1 MFGLYVQYRNFACL
15 WSNLIFWSSS
25 VIPDSSDFG
34 LCLRFLSLLT
44 FLLTSNFVVTF
55 RLLIWDFAIEK
66 ILLIP
71 PPPPTS
77 APNFALKNTLIQKN
91 IAVKIEGFQSYV
103 CISIS
108 QFRPFP
114 QYTFNISTWRK
125 SGSASNPL
133 FILPGFFLHF
143 LLELS
148 YGYLWFE
155 GNGKIPLGR

>member
-1 MFGLYVQYRNFACL
+1 MFVELDFASWILQKSRADQRRFNPIQYRIFFCL

-91 IAVKIEGFQSYV
+91 IPRCKNSGGFQSYIFV
-103 CISIS
+103 SIS
-108 QFRPFP
+108 QFRHFP
-114 QYTFNISTWRK
+114 RYTFTWK
-125 SGSASNPL
+125 L
-133 FILPGFFLHF
+133 IH
-143 LLELS
+143 
-148 YGYLWFE
+148 
-155 GNGKIPLGR
+155 I

>member
-1 MFGLYVQYRNFACL
+1 MVFGLYVQYRNFACL

-34 LCLRFLSLLT
+34 LCFRFLSLLT

-114 QYTFNISTWRK
+114 QYTFTWK
-125 SGSASNPL
+125 SYN
-133 FILPGFFLHF
+133 
-143 LLELS
+143 
-148 YGYLWFE
+148 FE
-155 GNGKIPLGR
+155 DHLIMRACGIHMCKL